1 MDRVKINHYL
11 RIMTEEEVQ
20 MSREEIELSYDL
32 ATNITYMV
40 QDFLNK
46 KNVSP
51 MVFFK
56 INELLGANYFA
67 VPLLNHL
74 LNNTV
79 KETNNEHIECVLE
92 LSKESIISSIRDQ
105 MIGKAIQED
114 CKASYEDYYG

>member
-1 MDRVKINHYL
+1 MDRVKMNRNL
-11 RIMTEEEVQ
+11 RIMTEEKEQ
-20 MSREEIELSYDL
+20 ISTEEIDLSYDL

-51 MVFFK
+51 IVFFK

-67 VPLLNHL
+67 VTMLDYLLH
-74 LNNTV
+74 NTG
-79 KETNNEHIECVLE
+79 KETNNEHIECILE